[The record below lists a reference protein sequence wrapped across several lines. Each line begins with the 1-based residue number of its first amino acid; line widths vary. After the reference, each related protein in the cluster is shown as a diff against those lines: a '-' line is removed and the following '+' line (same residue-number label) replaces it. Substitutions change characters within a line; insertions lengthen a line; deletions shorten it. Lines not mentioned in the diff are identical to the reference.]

1 MDYGLEWSPEA
12 IEDTESIAD
21 FIAKDSIFYA
31 KAVVGKIIKTTK
43 LIAEQPFIGRMVPE
57 YSDENIRE
65 RFVYSY
71 RVIYKIQKATIIIVA
86 IIHGKRLIENVEA
99 IEDRL

>member
-1 MDYGLEWSPEA
+1 MDYRLEWSPEA
-12 IEDTESIAD
+12 FEDIDSIAD
-21 FIAKDSIFYA
+21 FIAKDSNFYA
-31 KAVVGKIIKTTK
+31 KAVVGKIIKATK
-43 LIAEQPFIGRMVPE
+43 LIAEQPFVGRIVPE

-71 RVIYKIQKATIIIVA
+71 RIIYKIQKETIIIVA
-86 IIHGKRLIENVEA
+86 IIHGKRLVENVES